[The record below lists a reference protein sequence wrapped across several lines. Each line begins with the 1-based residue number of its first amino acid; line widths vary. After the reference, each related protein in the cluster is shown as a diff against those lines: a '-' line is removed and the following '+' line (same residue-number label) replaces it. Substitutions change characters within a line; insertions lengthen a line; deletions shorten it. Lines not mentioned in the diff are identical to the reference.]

1 MFQRI
6 DVIVYD
12 VVIDRYPLCVKAG
25 AIVCR
30 GIVVP

>member
-12 VVIDRYPLCVKAG
+12 VVMDRYSMRMKAY
-25 AIVCR
+25 AFVWM
-30 GIVVP
+30 